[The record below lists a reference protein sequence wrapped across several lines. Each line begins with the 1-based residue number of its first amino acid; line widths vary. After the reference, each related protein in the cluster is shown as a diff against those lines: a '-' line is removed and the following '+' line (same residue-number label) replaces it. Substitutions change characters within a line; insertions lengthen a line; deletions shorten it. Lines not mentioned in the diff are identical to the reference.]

1 VRIGICELL
10 RSEFMRSES
19 DFEPNYV
26 VTPLGARIHRVKIVG
41 TVRSEVIFGPQ
52 GDYARLQLDDSTGVI
67 SVSAFYLRLHMFEK
81 IVQGDIVQ
89 LVATV
94 NEYRGRLEL
103 IAECIAPV
111 EPNFWLL
118 HRAEVIKSHL
128 AAREEFER
136 AKSLLVHEGNLR
148 EARDTAREIGLETE
162 AIGTLEPKEEAEEEV
177 DISGQVLSLISELDQ
192 GGGVPFEEIVG
203 NLKGSHGS
211 EEVER
216 GLLELMEDGE
226 IYEPTVGRYARI

>member
-1 VRIGICELL
+1 VRIRIGELL
-10 RSEFMRSES
+10 RSEFIRSES

-26 VTPLGARIHRVKIVG
+26 VTPLGARIHRVKVVG
-41 TVRSEVIFGPQ
+41 TVRSDVIFGPQ
-52 GDYARLQLDDSTGVI
+52 GDYARLQLDDATGVI
-67 SVSAFYLRLHMFEK
+67 WVSAFYLRLPMFEK
-81 IVQGDIVQ
+81 IVQGDMVQ

-94 NEYRGRLEL
+94 NEYRGSLEL

-118 HRAEVIKSHL
+118 HRAEVVKAHL
-128 AAREEFER
+128 LAREGLER

-148 EARDTAREIGLETE
+148 EARDTAREIGLGTE
-162 AIGTLEPKEEAEEEV
+162 AIEGLEPKDADGEEV
-177 DISGQVLSLISELDQ
+177 DIPGEILNLISKLDE

-216 GLLELMEDGE
+216 GLLDLMEEGE